1 LGSIPKSVI
10 SILDYCKYI
19 TIINTIIN
27 SGLFLQYYSALPVN
41 SIGKRCFAEESRN
54 FFQIKTKKNSTG
66 LQIIYNFATDNV
78 ERFESDLLPTA
89 CNHIKNAKSHAS

>member
-1 LGSIPKSVI
+1 MRFLS
-10 SILDYCKYI
+10 
-19 TIINTIIN
+19 TIIN

-89 CNHIKNAKSHAS
+89 CNHIKKC